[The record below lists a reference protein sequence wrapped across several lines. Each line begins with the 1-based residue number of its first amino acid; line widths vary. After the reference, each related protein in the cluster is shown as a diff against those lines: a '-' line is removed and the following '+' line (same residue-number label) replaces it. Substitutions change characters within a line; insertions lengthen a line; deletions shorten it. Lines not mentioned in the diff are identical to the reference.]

1 MTKFLLNSIRFDKI
15 NSYIFILLALSTFRF
30 NTIKFNFIYF
40 NEVKV
45 LMIFGQSCFLLLIL
59 ISLIYLLKL
68 TKKNIIY
75 LTIIS
80 LIWSLFSIT
89 FNYDI
94 INYIYIKKS
103 FQIIYCFFIFIVFA
117 NLKDKLNYKLIESLI
132 IFLILVNTM
141 MQLSF
146 AIFVY
151 EFTDII
157 FNEIKNIYINWAIF
171 ISFLS
176 ALIVTLCV
184 YFIHR
189 FVTIICLTAFSLYH

>member
-30 NTIKFNFIYF
+30 NAIKFNFIYF

-45 LMIFGQSCFLLLIL
+45 LIIFWQSCFLLLIL

-94 INYIYIKKS
+94 INYIYIKNINL
-103 FQIIYCFFIFIVFA
+103 QIHM
-117 NLKDKLNYKLIESLI
+117 
-132 IFLILVNTM
+132 LV
-141 MQLSF
+141 
-146 AIFVY
+146 V
-151 EFTDII
+151 E
-157 FNEIKNIYINWAIF
+157 
-171 ISFLS
+171 
-176 ALIVTLCV
+176 
-184 YFIHR
+184 
-189 FVTIICLTAFSLYH
+189 